1 MKNRKRM
8 RLLGAFLRWTAVA
21 AIWTSLIAGG
31 LIGWYALDLPDPDRL
46 VSDRTPSVAV
56 LDSADRV
63 LATYGDFR
71 GEIVPFEGL
80 PSSLVAAVIATED
93 RRFFDHGGMDIF
105 GVLRALM
112 VNLRAGGV
120 VQGGSTITQQVA
132 KNVFLTPE
140 RSIKRKVQEALL
152 AFWLEQKFTKEE
164 ILSIYLNRA
173 YLGAGA
179 FGIAAASLRYFDK
192 QASDLTL
199 GESAM
204 IAGLLKAPSRYN
216 PFTNPTDAISRTVT
230 VIDNMVDAGLIDE
243 ERARVAKS
251 TPLVLSAMRRIG
263 GDVRYAT
270 DWITARASD
279 YIGVATRDLIV
290 STTIDSSLQEKARE
304 ALVSGLASEG
314 RQSHPGEGAIV
325 SMAPDGAVVAMVG
338 GSSYSDTQ
346 FNRAVQAYRQP
357 GSAFKLFVYLAALEA
372 GRHPDD
378 EVEDRPVTIKGWSP
392 GNFDGGY
399 DGTMT
404 LGDAFANSVNTV
416 AAETAWQVGIP
427 RIIEVA
433 QRLGIDR
440 DLPAVPSLALG
451 TTELSLLELTSAYG
465 TMANQGLA
473 TWPWAIREIRT
484 ASGDVLYRRREVP
497 LPRLIEPAVHAAMTS
512 MLENVIDRGT
522 GRAARIPWPAGG
534 KTGTS
539 QDFRDAWFVGFTRQY
554 VTGVWIG
561 NDDGSPTDKITGG
574 GLPARIWVDYMTGAL
589 EGHRILALIDFI
601 PVTAPAASAEGGF
614 GDLVSDLLDQFTGT
628 APEIRQ
634 KGPEW

>member
-1 MKNRKRM
+1 MKSRKRM
-8 RLLGAFLRWTAVA
+8 RRLGSFLRWTAVT

-46 VSDRTPSVAV
+46 VSDRTPSVTV
-56 LDSADRV
+56 LDSTGRV

-71 GEIVPFEGL
+71 GEIVPFESL

-93 RRFFDHGGMDIF
+93 RRFFDHGGMDVF

-112 VNLRAGGV
+112 VNLRAGEV

-164 ILSIYLNRA
+164 ILSIYLNRV

-204 IAGLLKAPSRYN
+204 ITGLLKAPSRYN
-216 PFTNPTDAISRTVT
+216 PFTNPSEAISRTVT
-230 VIDNMVDAGLIDE
+230 VIDNMVDAGFIDE

-251 TPLVLSAMRRIG
+251 APLVLSAMRRAG

-279 YIGVATRDLIV
+279 YIGVTTRDLII

-304 ALVSGLASEG
+304 ALVSGLATEG
-314 RQSHPGEGAIV
+314 RQSRTGEGAIV

-338 GSSYSDTQ
+338 GSSYRDTQ
-346 FNRAVQAYRQP
+346 FNRAVHAYRQP
-357 GSAFKLFVYLAALEA
+357 GSAFKLFVYLAALEV

-378 EVEDRPVTIKGWSP
+378 EVEDRPVTIRGWSP
-392 GNFDGGY
+392 GNFNGGY

-451 TTELSLLELTSAYG
+451 TTELSLLELTSAFG

-473 TWPWAIREIRT
+473 TWHWAIREIRT

-497 LPRLIEPAVHAAMTS
+497 LPRLIEPAVHAAMTV

-554 VTGVWIG
+554 VTGVWVG
-561 NDDGSPTDKITGG
+561 NDDGSPTDKVTGG
-574 GLPARIWVDYMTGAL
+574 GLPARIWTDYMTDAL
-589 EGHRILALIDFI
+589 EGHRILALIDSI
-601 PVTAPAASAEGGF
+601 PVTAPAPSAEGGF

-628 APEIRQ
+628 GPDIGQ

>member
-1 MKNRKRM
+1 
-8 RLLGAFLRWTAVA
+8 
-21 AIWTSLIAGG
+21 
-31 LIGWYALDLPDPDRL
+31 
-46 VSDRTPSVAV
+46 
-56 LDSADRV
+56 
-63 LATYGDFR
+63 
-71 GEIVPFEGL
+71 
-80 PSSLVAAVIATED
+80 
-93 RRFFDHGGMDIF
+93 
-105 GVLRALM
+105 
-112 VNLRAGGV
+112 
-120 VQGGSTITQQVA
+120 
-132 KNVFLTPE
+132 
-140 RSIKRKVQEALL
+140 
-152 AFWLEQKFTKEE
+152 
-164 ILSIYLNRA
+164 
-173 YLGAGA
+173 
-179 FGIAAASLRYFDK
+179 
-192 QASDLTL
+192 
-199 GESAM
+199 M

-392 GNFDGGY
+392 GNFDGDY

-473 TWPWAIREIRT
+473 T
-484 ASGDVLYRRREVP
+484 
-497 LPRLIEPAVHAAMTS
+497 
-512 MLENVIDRGT
+512 
-522 GRAARIPWPAGG
+522 
-534 KTGTS
+534 
-539 QDFRDAWFVGFTRQY
+539 
-554 VTGVWIG
+554 
-561 NDDGSPTDKITGG
+561 
-574 GLPARIWVDYMTGAL
+574 
-589 EGHRILALIDFI
+589 LALGHPRD
-601 PVTAPAASAEGGF
+601 SHGLG
-614 GDLVSDLLDQFTGT
+614 
-628 APEIRQ
+628 
-634 KGPEW
+634 